1 MMRNVRAYA
10 PSIIPIIQKKSKP
23 RGCIEARFRLT
34 FMRGIGNLFG
44 MEQPNSSFT
53 TTLSNGQRL
62 TISLDRDALR
72 AAKER
77 GEIAVYDDRHSGN
90 PSFRVFDS
98 YRVRKNSL
106 KREVIRAMIDY
117 NAANPSE
124 PAWQRTE
131 DNLVLEWMEHN
142 FAYRVGFLRSRAQNV
157 DLDNHAE
164 GKGALG
170 YFLKSAWEVILGYL
184 KPRNG

>member
-1 MMRNVRAYA
+1 
-10 PSIIPIIQKKSKP
+10 
-23 RGCIEARFRLT
+23 
-34 FMRGIGNLFG
+34 MRGIDTLSA
-44 MEQPNSSFT
+44 MEQHENSYT
-53 TTLSNGQRL
+53 KALSNGQRL
-62 TISLDRDALR
+62 TISADCDAVQAAR
-72 AAKER
+72 AR
-77 GEIAVYDDRHSGN
+77 GEIAVYDDRHTGN

-98 YRVRKNSL
+98 YRVRRNTL
-106 KREVIRAMIDY
+106 KREILRAMIDY

-170 YFLKSAWEVILGYL
+170 YFIKSALEVIRGYFPN
-184 KPRNG
+184 KK